1 MTDHAA
7 TEKPPAPPLGI
18 ALMIWAG
25 VIAALAG
32 FIVLGTWL
40 GLVPLYGGFTLLW
53 YWANVDKL
61 NFSLAPATVIGAIAG
76 TANAWLLQWATV
88 QGNVGLIIAA
98 LAILA
103 VVLLLTILERASL
116 FANASYMLFVT
127 LACAPLLQKGENFTA
142 LVESILL
149 GAVYF
154 GGLVWIAMKLFGGT
168 KAEQAAE
175 ARVGVEA

>member
-1 MTDHAA
+1 MNQPAHSD
-7 TEKPPAPPLGI
+7 KPPAPPLGI

-32 FIVLGTWL
+32 FIALGTWL

-53 YWANVDKL
+53 YWANVHKL
-61 NFSLAPATVIGAIAG
+61 NFALAPATVIGAVAG

-88 QGNVGLIIAA
+88 NGNVGLIVAA

-103 VVLLLTILERASL
+103 FVLLLTILERAQI

-127 LACAPLLQKGENFTA
+127 VACAPLLQKGEDFTA

-154 GGLVWIAMKLFGGT
+154 GALVWIAMRVFGGS